1 MPSIDS
7 NSPLRL
13 AFPAADIPTECF
25 SLLGDEYELRPLA
38 SSDYARGFNEVLS
51 CLVETPD
58 LGEAA
63 WLERF
68 DAMVAANGTYFPIV
82 IVSKSTD
89 RIVAMGSVV
98 VELKFF
104 RGLTRVGHVEDIVVN
119 TKLHSKG
126 LGKVIVSTVM
136 KIAEAKGCSNIILNC
151 SDEKKRELD
160 HSIEAYQ
167 NASPLTKDPV
177 FVVLGA
183 DSLLRKVR
191 LLLQRAADGQ
201 EDPLSA
207 CNSKHH
213 QGQRDPQ
220 SEKKAENIESEK
232 RRVQKKKK
240 RISGGTRS
248 DCQERKHAMPP
259 QPCFRTTTRSA

>member
-160 HSIEAYQ
+160 HSMTAHRLDSSANKRFAFGVE
-167 NASPLTKDPV
+167 
-177 FVVLGA
+177 
-183 DSLLRKVR
+183 SLLRKVR